1 MFGEKK
7 SLAIICSFVYLINIL
22 FLPDKVLYARKNG
35 DVEELDENWLNG
47 IKITVEDAMV

>member
-1 MFGEKK
+1 MSIRDVLKI
-7 SLAIICSFVYLINIL
+7 S

-35 DVEELDENWLNG
+35 DVEELSENWLNG